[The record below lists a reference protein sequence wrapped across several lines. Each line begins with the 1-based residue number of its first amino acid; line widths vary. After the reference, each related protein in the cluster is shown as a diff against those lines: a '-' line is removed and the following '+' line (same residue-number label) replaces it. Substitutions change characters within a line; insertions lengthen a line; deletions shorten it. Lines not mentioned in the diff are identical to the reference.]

1 MGDVPGGAVWMVE
14 LPLVGPG
21 GEPVDLWRVLLSHG
35 CALLPPGYLDES
47 TRAFEVTLPMDGGR
61 PRIVQIAP
69 GRPGHARLTVVGQ
82 PPSAGQTAALVRA
95 ARHILRLDEDLSP
108 FYALIHRDPD
118 LAWAVRGAGR
128 MAREMTV
135 FEDVVKTICTTNCTW
150 AATERMV
157 RALVAHLG
165 TPAAGAPRTGW
176 RGRTFPTPEAM
187 AAARPGFYRSVVRAG
202 YRGPYLRS
210 LARMVADRVVDLE
223 ALGRA
228 RPEEVPDEEVER
240 RLRALPGVGPYAAAH
255 IMLMLG
261 RYSRPILDAWTRLKY
276 ARLIGRRRVSD
287 AAIVR
292 RFRRYGRYAGLAFWL
307 VLTRDW
313 VEE

>member
-1 MGDVPGGAVWMVE
+1 
-14 LPLVGPG
+14 
-21 GEPVDLWRVLLSHG
+21 
-35 CALLPPGYLDES
+35 
-47 TRAFEVTLPMDGGR
+47 
-61 PRIVQIAP
+61 
-69 GRPGHARLTVVGQ
+69 
-82 PPSAGQTAALVRA
+82 
-95 ARHILRLDEDLSP
+95 
-108 FYALIHRDPD
+108 
-118 LAWAVRGAGR
+118 
-128 MAREMTV
+128 MTV

-187 AAARPGFYRSVVRAG
+187 AAARPGFYRSVVRTG
-202 YRGPYLRS
+202 YRSPYLRS

-255 IMLMLG
+255 IMHSG
-261 RYSRPILDAWTRLKY
+261 KACPEEAFPSQ
-276 ARLIGRRRVSD
+276 RRECTCVPAENGVSD
-287 AAIVR
+287 PGPSMPSFSLA
-292 RFRRYGRYAGLAFWL
+292 GRG
-307 VLTRDW
+307 VLC
-313 VEE
+313 

>member
-1 MGDVPGGAVWMVE
+1 MPGGAVWTVE

-35 CALLPPGYLDES
+35 CALLPPGHLNES
-47 TRAFEVTLPMDGGR
+47 ARVFEITLPVDGGR
-61 PRIVQIAP
+61 PRIVQIAA
-69 GRPGHARLTVVGQ
+69 GRPGHARLTAVGR
-82 PPSAGQTAALVRA
+82 PPSEGQAAALVRA

-118 LAWAVRGAGR
+118 LAWAVQGAGR
-128 MAREMTV
+128 MARGTTV

-150 AATERMV
+150 AATERTV
-157 RALVAHLG
+157 QALVAHLG
-165 TPAAGAPRTGW
+165 VPAVGAPPVGW

-187 AAARPGFYRSVVRAG
+187 AAARPAFYRSVVRAG

-210 LARMVADRVVDLE
+210 VARMVADGVVDLE
-223 ALGRA
+223 GLGRA
-228 RPEEVPDEEVER
+228 RPEEIPDEEVER

-261 RYSRPILDAWTRLKY
+261 RYSRPILDSWTRPKY
-276 ARLIGRRRVSD
+276 ARVTGGRASD
-287 AAIVR
+287 ATILR
-292 RFRRYGRYAGLAFWL
+292 RFRRYARYAGLAFWL

-313 VEE
+313 VED

>member
-1 MGDVPGGAVWMVE
+1 MEGVPTGAVWTAE
-14 LPLVGPG
+14 LPLVGPR
-21 GEPVDLWRVLLSHG
+21 GEPVDLWRVFLSHG
-35 CALLPPGYLDES
+35 CALLPPGHLDES
-47 TRAFEVTLPMDGGR
+47 ARVFEVTLPVDRGR
-61 PRIVQIAP
+61 PRTVQIAA
-69 GRPGHARLTVVGQ
+69 GRPGHARLTAVG
-82 PPSAGQTAALVRA
+82 PPPTAGQAAALVRA

-108 FYALIHRDPD
+108 FYALIFRDPD
-118 LAWAVRGAGR
+118 LAWATRGAGR
-128 MAREMTV
+128 MARGMTV

-157 RALVAHLG
+157 QALVAHLG
-165 TPAAGAPRTGW
+165 VPAAGAPRSGW

-187 AAARPGFYRSVVRAG
+187 AEAGPEFYRSVVRAG

-210 LARMVADRVVDLE
+210 LAQMVAEGTVDLE

-228 RPEEVPDEEVER
+228 RPEEISDDEVER
-240 RLRALPGVGPYAAAH
+240 RLRELPGVGPYAAAH
-255 IMLMLG
+255 VMLMLG
-261 RYSRPILDAWTRLKY
+261 RYSRPILDAWTRPKY
-276 ARLIGRRRVSD
+276 ARVTGRRASD

-313 VEE
+313 VEG